1 MKKRLRN
8 KIGGFFKT
16 KFLTTVPV
24 QLYDVIAVNKKDGT
38 IVKIGTVS
46 TIDEAVKLKQ
56 KKIKPGFSYYL
67 LTDESILTEL
77 PTR

>member
-16 KFLTTVPV
+16 KILTTVPV

-46 TIDEAVKLKQ
+46 TIDEAVNLKKENIKL
-56 KKIKPGFSYYL
+56 GFSYYL
-67 LTDESILTEL
+67 LTDAPILTEL

>member
-1 MKKRLRN
+1 MKKRLQN

-16 KFLTTVPV
+16 KFLTIAPQ
-24 QLYDVIAVNKKDGT
+24 QLYDVIAVNKKNGT

-46 TIDEAVKLKQ
+46 TIDEAVRLTKENIKL
-56 KKIKPGFSYYL
+56 GFSYYL
-67 LTDESILTEL
+67 LTDEPILTEL